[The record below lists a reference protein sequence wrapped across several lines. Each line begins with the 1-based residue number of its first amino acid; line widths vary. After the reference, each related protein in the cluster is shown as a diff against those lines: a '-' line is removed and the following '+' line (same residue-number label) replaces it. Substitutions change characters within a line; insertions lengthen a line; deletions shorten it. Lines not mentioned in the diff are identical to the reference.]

1 MTQERRKR
9 RRRKPQ
15 ILRSRH
21 THLVNDF
28 RGVRPIVVPR
38 EVRLVEVER
47 HEVLGVLH
55 EPVHGRLH
63 ALSEGHRLIVGQVN

>member
-9 RRRKPQ
+9 RRNPQ

-28 RGVRPIVVPR
+28 RGVRTIAVPC
-38 EVRLVEVER
+38 EVWLVEVKR
-47 HEVLGVLH
+47 HEVLVVLH

-63 ALSEGHRLIVGQVN
+63 ALSEGHRLVVGQVN